1 MSKIYVKVS
10 ETDKPYIDLLSF
22 EPQEGFVEK
31 DVDESKMPTLIN
43 FTNKCWVDKNGE
55 VQVSNDKVMTEADV
69 KNQGL
74 QMQLKMMQMQFS
86 NLILSMAK
94 GDNK

>member
-1 MSKIYVKVS
+1 MVYVKIS
-10 ETDKPYIDLLSF
+10 EKNAPYIDLISF
-22 EPQEGFVEK
+22 EPQEGFIEK

-55 VQVSNDKVMTEADV
+55 VQVSNDKVMTDAEIN
-69 KNQGL
+69 NQGL

-86 NLILSMAK
+86 NLILNMAK
-94 GDNK
+94 GGNK

>member
-1 MSKIYVKVS
+1 MVYVKLS
-10 ETDKPYIDLLSF
+10 ETNAPYIDLISF

-55 VQVSNDKVMTEADV
+55 VQVSNDKVMTDAEIN
-69 KNQGL
+69 NQAL
-74 QMQLKMMQMQFS
+74 QMKLKMMQLQFS

>member
-1 MSKIYVKVS
+1 MVYVKIS
-10 ETDKPYIDLLSF
+10 EKNAPYIDLIAF

-69 KNQGL
+69 KNQAL

-86 NLILSMAK
+86 NLILNMAK
-94 GDNK
+94 GGNK

>member
-1 MSKIYVKVS
+1 MVYVKIS
-10 ETDKPYIDLLSF
+10 EKNAPYIDLISF
-22 EPQEGFVEK
+22 EPQEGFIEK
-31 DVDESKMPTLIN
+31 DVDVSKMPTLIN

-55 VQVSNDKVMTEADV
+55 VQVSNDKVMTDAEIN
-69 KNQGL
+69 NQGL

-94 GDNK
+94 GGQ

>member
-1 MSKIYVKVS
+1 MVYVKLS
-10 ETDKPYIDLLSF
+10 ETNAPYIDFISF

-55 VQVSNDKVMTEADV
+55 VQVSNDKVMTDADI
-69 KNQGL
+69 KNQAL

-86 NLILSMAK
+86 NLILNMAK
-94 GDNK
+94 GGNK

>member
-1 MSKIYVKVS
+1 MVYVKLS
-10 ETDKPYIDLLSF
+10 ETNAPYIDLISF

-55 VQVSNDKVMTEADV
+55 VQVSNDKVMTDAEIN
-69 KNQGL
+69 NQAL
-74 QMQLKMMQMQFS
+74 QMKLKMMQMQFS
-86 NLILSMAK
+86 NLILNMAK
-94 GDNK
+94 GGNK

>member
-1 MSKIYVKVS
+1 MVYVKIS
-10 ETDKPYIDLLSF
+10 EKNAPYIDLISF
-22 EPQEGFVEK
+22 EPQEGFIEK

-43 FTNKCWVDKNGE
+43 FTNKCWVDKNGK

-69 KNQGL
+69 KNQAL

-86 NLILSMAK
+86 NLILNMAK
-94 GDNK
+94 GGNE